1 MTPSLT
7 GGRTI
12 RKLVSDPDELDM
24 IRANQL
30 DLDRALVLVIDL
42 QAQLLPTIG
51 RHGAIVSA
59 TCKLLEGTSVFS
71 LPVLA
76 TEQYPKG
83 IGPTVPEIRRRLKAL
98 DAQVFEKNTFSACDD
113 LNIAEELRRI
123 DRPQVIIAG
132 IEAHICVQ
140 QTALDLRTMDYDVF
154 VCADAVGSR
163 GRIDCE
169 QALHRMRQADVL
181 VTTVESVLFEL
192 CNQCDTDRFK
202 GMLEVIKAH
211 PPAD

>member
-1 MTPSLT
+1 
-7 GGRTI
+7 
-12 RKLVSDPDELDM
+12 M

-30 DLDRALVLVIDL
+30 DIDRALVLVIDL

-51 RHGAIVSA
+51 RHGTIVTA

-76 TEQYPKG
+76 TEQCSKG
-83 IGPTVPEIRRRLKAL
+83 IGHTVPEVRRRLKAL
-98 DAQVFEKNTFSACDD
+98 DARVFEKNTFSACDD
-113 LNIAEELRRI
+113 PNIGEALRRI
-123 DRPQVIIAG
+123 DRPQAIIAG
-132 IEAHICVQ
+132 IEAHICGQ

-154 VCADAVGSR
+154 VCADAVGCR
-163 GRIDCE
+163 GRVDYE
-169 QALHRMRQADVL
+169 QGLHRMRQAGVL

-192 CNQCDTDRFK
+192 CDRCDTDRFK